1 MKARATAIGFGAATP
16 LHAQAQV
23 CAQLRP
29 DWVSLDGAV
38 TPLQELVIFAQS
50 PLGLALIAFFGVHM
64 LKASRLTLYLTLM
77 AAGFGILVET
87 EMMWAQGHIQALA
100 YSEGCRGLPWATVP
114 VIATLAVVS
123 VLRRRIQ
130 RRREP

>member
-1 MKARATAIGFGAATP
+1 MKAKAFVISLIAATP
-16 LHAQAQV
+16 AQAQTCV
-23 CAQLRP
+23 QLRP

-77 AAGFGILVET
+77 AAGFGMLVET
-87 EMMWAQGHIQALA
+87 EMMWACLL
-100 YSEGCRGLPWATVP
+100 YTSPSPRD
-114 VIATLAVVS
+114 S
-123 VLRRRIQ
+123 
-130 RRREP
+130 